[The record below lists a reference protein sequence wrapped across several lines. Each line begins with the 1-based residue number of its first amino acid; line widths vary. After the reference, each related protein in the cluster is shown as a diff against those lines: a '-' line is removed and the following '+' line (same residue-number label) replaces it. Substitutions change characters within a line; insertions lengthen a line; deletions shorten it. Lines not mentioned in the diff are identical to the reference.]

1 MRLSIRARRAAA
13 LAAAAMMVATLCD
26 ATIAAGATNH
36 TKMALQKGQTFYFIP
51 KDTVNPYEVIADAG
65 GKAALTQ
72 IGDKQVVSSGTGDS
86 AADQEPSIQAAI
98 ESGAAG
104 IVIAANDPAALC
116 PLLKQAM
123 AKGIAVITFDSDTN
137 CRTFF
142 VNQANSVTIG
152 ESEVQLLGKEMGYKG
167 QFAILSAESTATNQ
181 NTWIKYMKVEL
192 ALPQYKNMQLVK
204 IYYGNDDPADS
215 LADTEA
221 MLQAYPN
228 LKGIIS
234 PTTVGISSAAQY
246 ICTHP
251 KYRKQVILTGLGLPS
266 QMKKYV
272 NDGCVKEF
280 ELWNPR
286 NLGYL
291 AGYAVASLA
300 SHVITGK
307 PGQSFSAGTLGTY
320 KIINVPSQGG
330 AQVVLGPPFVFT
342 KANVNNFNF

>member
-1 MRLSIRARRAAA
+1 MKGLSRSRRAAA
-13 LAAAAMMVATLCD
+13 VLAAALTFAMMGDTGMATGATLH
-26 ATIAAGATNH
+26 ASAG
-36 TKMALQKGQTFYFIP
+36 LEKGQTFYFIP

-72 IGDKQVVSSGTGDS
+72 LGDKEVVSSGTGDS

-104 IVIAANDPAALC
+104 IVIAANDPNALC

-152 ESEVQLLGKEMGYKG
+152 ESEVQILGKEMGYSG

-192 ALPQYKNMQLVK
+192 AMPQYKNMHLVK

-215 LADTEA
+215 LSDTEA

-251 KYRKQVILTGLGLPS
+251 QYRSKIILTGLGLPS
-266 QMKKYV
+266 QMKSYV
-272 NDGCVKEF
+272 NSGCVKQF
-280 ELWNPR
+280 ELWNPK
-286 NLGYL
+286 NLGFL

-300 SHVITGK
+300 SKVITGK
-307 PGQSFSAGTLGTY
+307 PGQSFTAGMLGKYT
-320 KIINVPSQGG
+320 IINVPAQGG

-342 KANVNNFNF
+342 KANVNQFNF